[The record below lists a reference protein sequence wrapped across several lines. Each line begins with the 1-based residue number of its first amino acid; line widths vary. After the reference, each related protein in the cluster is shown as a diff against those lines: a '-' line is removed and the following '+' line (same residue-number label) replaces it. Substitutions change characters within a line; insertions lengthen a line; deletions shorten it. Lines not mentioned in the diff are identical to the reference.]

1 VCGRVIEELRR
12 QGVLD
17 HTLVVFTGDNGYFH
31 AEHGLADK
39 WYPYEESIRTPL
51 IVWDPRLPAA
61 QRGRSHSAITLNVDL
76 APTFLAAA
84 GIPAPPRMQ
93 GMDLSPL
100 YLGTP
105 PPTWRTEFFYEHAT
119 IRDTSFIPSSQALVR
134 KDEKYILWPDFNHE
148 QYFDLLVDPLE
159 QHDRITDPAL
169 QPRLLELRQRFLAL
183 KEAAR

>member
-1 VCGRVIEELRR
+1 
-12 QGVLD
+12 
-17 HTLVVFTGDNGYFH
+17 
-31 AEHGLADK
+31 
-39 WYPYEESIRTPL
+39 
-51 IVWDPRLPAA
+51 
-61 QRGRSHSAITLNVDL
+61 
-76 APTFLAAA
+76 
-84 GIPAPPRMQ
+84 IPAPPRMQ

-134 KDEKYILWPDFNHE
+134 KDEKYILWPDFNYE
-148 QYFDLLVDPLE
+148 QYFDLLADPLE
-159 QHDRITDPAL
+159 QNDRITDPAL